1 MKKNLSRKI
10 PSQQR
15 NEIRLIA
22 KELSKFNEVEK
33 IILFW
38 SFARWDFILRDL
50 TEENWTTR
58 TYESDYD
65 IIIIQKFYKK
75 DFSLKI
81 SSFIRNLRQKN
92 NIERSINVIT
102 EWITHINKMLK
113 EKRYFY
119 TDIIKEWVLLFDT
132 WNTKLSKA
140 KNMAREER
148 LKIQKEDFENWF
160 EWWNDYIEQ
169 FIFALKRWKLNIA
182 VFELHQAVEK
192 YITSLL
198 LVKTWYRP
206 KTHDLEDF
214 IEFLL
219 NIDETFKNW
228 FDFSNQ
234 EEKRKFELLRK
245 AYVDARYSY
254 EYQITEEELNFL
266 AEKVLSLK
274 EKIEKLCRQEIEK
287 TSR

>member
-65 IIIIQKFYKK
+65 IIIIQKLYKK
-75 DFSLKI
+75 DFWFKLSN
-81 SSFIRNLRQKN
+81 FIRSLRQEN
-92 NIERSINVIT
+92 SIERSVNVII
-102 EWITHINKMLK
+102 EWITHINRMLK

-119 TDIIKEWVLLFDT
+119 TDIIKEGVLLFDT
-132 WNTKLSKA
+132 WNAKLSKA
-140 KNMAREER
+140 KNMTQKER
-148 LKIQKEDFENWF
+148 LEIQKEDFEKWF

-169 FIFALKRWKLNIA
+169 FRFALKRWKFNIA

-214 IEFLL
+214 IEFLW
-219 NIDETFKNW
+219 NIDETFKRW
-228 FDFSNQ
+228 FDFRNQ

-266 AEKVLSLK
+266 AKKVLTLK
-274 EKIEKLCRQEIEK
+274 EKIEKICRQEIEK